1 MNGELLKMEF
11 NNKLVPSTNPIL
23 TTKLEPF
30 DFKNPPVDPIE
41 LANHLIQVMDKHN
54 GIGLSANQ
62 LGMEHRVFVMRT
74 EPRLVCFNP
83 VITFESED
91 QSVLEEGC
99 LTFPSLYVKIR
110 RSTWIRTR
118 FFDVNGELR
127 TQKFAG
133 ITARCFQHELDHL
146 DGVVYLNRASKLNLG
161 RAKRKMELYNR
172 KRKKILNILD
182 TVETRLSEAVND

>member
-1 MNGELLKMEF
+1 MEF
-11 NNKLVPSTNPIL
+11 NDKLVPSTNPMF
-23 TTKLEPF
+23 TTKLAPF
-30 DFKNPPVDPIE
+30 DFKNPSVDPIK
-41 LANHLIQVMDKHN
+41 LANHLIEVMDRHN
-54 GIGLSANQ
+54 GLGLSANQ

-83 VITFESED
+83 VITFESDD

-110 RSTWIRTR
+110 RSTWIRTK
-118 FFDVNGELR
+118 FMDVNGDLK

-146 DGVVYLNRASKLNLG
+146 DGVVYLNRASKLNLS
-161 RAKRKMELYNR
+161 RAKRQLTLLKRRQKRLNDGIKMM
-172 KRKKILNILD
+172 
-182 TVETRLSEAVND
+182 SEEVND